1 MSDSSD
7 QKKPASGLKPIPV
20 GAFRNPL
27 VLPRPPVKPAAVPQA
42 RALGVPAAAARPPVP
57 VGAQPRASLAAL
69 PARPVVP
76 VAARAPVSTPAPAF
90 RPAGVSAG
98 ISALPASRAPAAAA
112 PVPMPTPQARP
123 VSAARPAVPVAV
135 PVAGLAPRSAGIPP
149 VATRMAARPIPQVA
163 PRSTRAVS
171 GDDFGYGPSD
181 DDDGPDD
188 WDDGAEPP
196 EVDDE
201 GPDFDGDDASDE
213 GGQPKFVARTRALPI
228 AELQAAP
235 DEISGRVIRL
245 RVLESGWGCGT
256 LQSSNNERINIKGEL
271 LAEMQ
276 EGESYKIRGKKTSHP
291 KHGDGYDVVS
301 YEKQVSADV
310 QGLVKFIAK
319 SYAGIGEKTAFKL
332 VKRVEDNQGKK
343 GLEDLAQLL
352 VERPWDLDFSAVKSG
367 NFTYEPSDADR
378 SKLVEEAAA
387 RQFHLKIGGTSGI
400 RSSAISVLAATVA
413 RSLKFEGVQVDPE
426 FPRKCW
432 EEFSRNPYAP
442 MKSVPGYGFATA
454 DAVALGVVGVE
465 KDSDFRIAAI
475 AAYAVECATADTG
488 GVCVDAVELIK
499 AMDALDAT
507 IDKGKAIQLAILEGV
522 IACEEDADDP
532 RRKLYYPPKLLNAEK
547 SLAEILANMGANK
560 QSLLGRTEEI
570 TAGQM
575 TTLREL
581 MQDRARATIP
591 AFKSGLS
598 ESQLTSLCRLIAS
611 PCPIKVLTG
620 GPGTGKSTL
629 LQVLVKAFDDLP
641 NRHLDFRFAAPTG
654 KAAKV
659 VKGKLDQIE
668 SSHESSTI
676 HSLLQG
682 GGRGSF
688 EYGRNNRLSADVLV
702 VDESSMNDIEVT
714 ASLVEALKEGAH
726 IIFVG
731 DPDQLPSVS
740 PGRVLADLIELGK
753 EGLVEHCAL
762 TETHRNGGDLLAF
775 IKSVATGAASC
786 ADSESVSFS
795 HKLGEA
801 DVNFDEVMEDYL
813 DMVKESGIEQVAF
826 LLAHRQGKG
835 DVAGWNVEYANS
847 RIRERV
853 NPDGEAVGSTSY
865 RVNDRIIIRKNKKTE
880 DDQRVVNGDTG
891 TLVSFETKAGGNGV
905 KTIQVRLDDGREV
918 CISGDEFEEMDL
930 AYALSVHASQG
941 SEFKDVMFV
950 CPRASKGFA
959 NRPILYTA
967 ASRAKS
973 RLHVYGDDVEIR
985 RMSSMDPLP
994 RRSGLV
1000 GRVRALREQMAEAD
1014 GPRAD
1019 IDGGGDVELDRPSA

>member
-7 QKKPASGLKPIPV
+7 QKKSTPSLRPIPV
-20 GAFRNPL
+20 SALRNFQAPL
-27 VLPRPPVKPAAVPQA
+27 PQPPVKTMAVPQGMGKA
-42 RALGVPAAAARPPVP
+42 SVGAARPPVAIK
-57 VGAQPRASLAAL
+57 VQPRAPLAAIPVRQPTPVAAKPVASSVPVPTASR
-69 PARPVVP
+69 PAVAAAIPVPVRAATPVVP
-76 VAARAPVSTPAPAF
+76 RVVPRVIPVAVTRPAGPAAVPVGVLTPRPAGIPLVAARITAIPIPSVAS
-90 RPAGVSAG
+90 RPASAF
-98 ISALPASRAPAAAA
+98 P
-112 PVPMPTPQARP
+112 
-123 VSAARPAVPVAV
+123 
-135 PVAGLAPRSAGIPP
+135 
-149 VATRMAARPIPQVA
+149 
-163 PRSTRAVS
+163 
-171 GDDFGYGPSD
+171 GDDDGDGP
-181 DDDGPDD
+181 DDDGPGD
-188 WDDGAEPP
+188 WDETDDGPP
-196 EVDDE
+196 DIDE
-201 GPDFDGDDASDE
+201 DGPDFDGDDAPDE
-213 GGQPKFVARTRALPI
+213 GDQPKFVARTRALPI
-228 AELQAAP
+228 AELMAPP
-235 DEISGRVIRL
+235 DEISGRVTRL
-245 RVLESGWGCGT
+245 RVLESGWGFGT
-256 LQSSNNERINIKGEL
+256 LQTPSGEKLNIKGEL
-271 LAEMQ
+271 LAEMN
-276 EGESYKIRGKKTSHP
+276 EGESYKIKAKKTSHP

-310 QGLVKFIAK
+310 RGLVNFIAK
-319 SYAGIGEKTAFKL
+319 SYSGIGEKTAFKL
-332 VKRVEDNQGKK
+332 VKRVEESKGQE

-352 VERPWDLDFSAVKSG
+352 VERPWDLDFSAVKTG
-367 NFTYEPSDADR
+367 NFTYEPTHEDLA
-378 SKLVEEAAA
+378 KLVEEAAA
-387 RQFHLKIGGTSGI
+387 RQFHLKIGGTSGV
-400 RSSAISVLAATVA
+400 RTSAVSLLAATIA
-413 RSLKFEGVQVDPE
+413 RSLKNEGVEVDPE

-432 EEFSRNPYAP
+432 EAFSRNPYAP
-442 MKSVPGYGFATA
+442 MKNVPGYGFATA
-454 DAVALGVVGVE
+454 DAVALSVVGVE

-488 GVCVDAVELIK
+488 SVCVDASELIK
-499 AMDALDAT
+499 AIDMLDAT
-507 IDKGKAIQLAILEGV
+507 IDKSKAIQLAILEGV
-522 IACEEDADDP
+522 IACEEDADDH
-532 RRKLYYPPKLLNAEK
+532 RRKLYYPPKLLDAEK
-547 SLAEILANMGANK
+547 SLAEILADMGANK
-560 QSLLGRTEEI
+560 QSLLGRPEEL
-570 TAGQM
+570 TSAQM
-575 TTLREL
+575 GRLRVL
-581 MQDRARATIP
+581 MQEKAMATIP
-591 AFKSGLS
+591 AFENGLS

-611 PCPIKVLTG
+611 PCPVKVLTG

-629 LQVLVKAFDDLP
+629 LQVLVKAFEDQSG
-641 NRHLDFRFAAPTG
+641 RHLDFRFAAPTG

-668 SSHESSTI
+668 SDHESSTI
-676 HSLLQG
+676 HSVLQG

-688 EYGRNNRLSADVLV
+688 EYGRNNRLSADILV

-714 ASLVEALKEGAH
+714 ASLVEALKDGAH

-775 IKSVATGAASC
+775 IKSVATGNASC

-801 DVNFDEVMEDYL
+801 EVNFDEVMEDYL
-813 DMVKESGIEQVAF
+813 DMVRESGIEQVAF

-835 DVAGWNVEYANS
+835 DVAGWNVEYANR

-865 RVNDRIIIRKNKKTE
+865 RVNDRVLIRKNKKTE
-880 DDQRVVNGDTG
+880 DAQRVVNGDTG
-891 TLVSFETKAGGNGV
+891 TLVSFETKANGNGV

-967 ASRAKS
+967 ASRAKR

-1000 GRVRALREQMAEAD
+1000 GRVRALRQQMAETD
-1014 GPRAD
+1014 GPQAD
-1019 IDGGGDVELDRPSA
+1019 VDGDGDVALDRPSAG